1 MRWTRGLSGITL
13 AIHAA
18 GRSGRGLLNK
28 TVGEPET
35 WWALLSFSQLKL
47 SQSFAIDNL
56 QISCF
61 GHTLPFKSLGS
72 IRFFLRMFLNKSL
85 MLTKAEFVWLK
96 ARLKSSNTVKYI
108 TIQLIII
115 ISLKEIKKTLA
126 YNVKSLRSC
135 QKAQEDSTGNYQ
147 RPGFQNNQT
156 VFPSLKTSSFIKSI
170 LFVSLIFYF
179 LELWQLG
186 SVLQI
191 RSTCQ
196 RFKSSK
202 WAQALLHSHSLHC
215 PANRFMALF

>member
-85 MLTKAEFVWLK
+85 MLTKAEFIWLK
-96 ARLKSSNTVKYI
+96 SRLKSSNIVKYYYNSI
-108 TIQLIII
+108 HYYNLFWRKLKKLLLIM
-115 ISLKEIKKTLA
+115 LTAYAVVRRHRKTL
-126 YNVKSLRSC
+126 
-135 QKAQEDSTGNYQ
+135 QEI
-147 RPGFQNNQT
+147 
-156 VFPSLKTSSFIKSI
+156 IKD
-170 LFVSLIFYF
+170 
-179 LELWQLG
+179 
-186 SVLQI
+186 
-191 RSTCQ
+191 
-196 RFKSSK
+196 
-202 WAQALLHSHSLHC
+202 QASRTIKLCFHL
-215 PANRFMALF
+215 